1 MREFPTLQEV
11 LAIHELLIQ
20 TFGGPPGVRDM
31 GALEAALMR
40 PQLGYY
46 QGLLDEAAA
55 LMESLANNH
64 PFVDGNKRA
73 AFFVTDTF
81 LRMNGSY
88 IETDP
93 DEAYAHFMNLFERGT
108 FRFQELRE
116 WLKQV
121 TKRFGP

>member
-1 MREFPTLQEV
+1 
-11 LAIHELLIQ
+11 
-20 TFGGPPGVRDM
+20 
-31 GALEAALMR
+31 
-40 PQLGYY
+40 
-46 QGLLDEAAA
+46 
-55 LMESLANNH
+55 MESLANNH

-93 DEAYAHFMNLFERGT
+93 DEAYTHFMELFERGT

-116 WLKQV
+116 WLEQV
-121 TKRFGP
+121 TRELDP

>member
-1 MREFPTLQEV
+1 MH
-11 LAIHELLIQ
+11 ALLIQ
-20 TFGGPPGVRDM
+20 TFGGPAGVRDM

-46 QGLLDEAAA
+46 EGLLDEAAA

-81 LRMNGSY
+81 LRLDGSC
-88 IETDP
+88 IEADP
-93 DEAYAHFMNLFERGT
+93 DEAYAHLMNLFERGA
-108 FRFQELRE
+108 FHFQELRE
-116 WLKQV
+116 WLERV
-121 TKRFGP
+121 TRPL

>member
-20 TFGGPPGVRDM
+20 TFGGPFGIRDM

-46 QGLLDEAAA
+46 EGLLDEAAA

-64 PFVDGNKRA
+64 PFVDCNKRA

-81 LRMNGSY
+81 LRLNGSY
-88 IETDP
+88 IEVDP
-93 DEAYAHFMNLFERGT
+93 DEAYAYFMGLFERGT
-108 FRFQELRE
+108 FRSTELRA
-116 WLKQV
+116 WLE
-121 TKRFGP
+121 RYLSYSA